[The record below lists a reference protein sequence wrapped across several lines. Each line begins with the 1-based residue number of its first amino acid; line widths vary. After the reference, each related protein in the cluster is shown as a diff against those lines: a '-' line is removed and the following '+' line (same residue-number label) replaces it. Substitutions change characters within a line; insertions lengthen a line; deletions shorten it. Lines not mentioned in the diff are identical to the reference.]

1 VQLSVIIVNYN
12 VKFFLQQCLFSVE
25 KAIGNLN
32 AEVIVIDNN
41 STDDSIAY
49 LKPKFSWVK
58 FLENFENKGF
68 GKANN
73 MALKEAKGKYILFL
87 NPDTIVPEDCF
98 TKCIYF
104 LENNKQC
111 GALGIKM
118 VDGKGQFLPESKRS
132 FPSPITSF
140 FKLVGLASLFPKSK
154 LFNKYALGYLDEN
167 KNHEVDVLAGAFIMT
182 RKELIDKI
190 NGFDEIF
197 FMYGEDVDLSF
208 RIQQEGYKNYYFS
221 ESSIIHFKGESTKR
235 GSLNYVKM
243 FYEAMSIF
251 VTKHY
256 KGNTATLFANTIKIA
271 IWLRALLTIFKSL
284 FTRLSLAIIDSIVIY
299 LCIWIVKKLW
309 IIYVRGSAEFQ
320 QDIVSTITPVYVFVY
335 LIAAALAGM
344 YDNLYKPVKAL
355 AASLVAIVVGLAVYS
370 LLPET
375 LRFSRGVILF
385 GGIVSSIMMILYRW
399 FLKELD
405 FIKETDEIK
414 KMQQTIIIGSD
425 EDYTK
430 AITLMQNLQLKERV
444 LGRVSINSNTT
455 HSIGDIKN
463 LNKIIDTFK
472 IREIIFC
479 VNNLSYQQ
487 IVELTQTLPKN
498 ISFKF
503 YSSESNTIIS
513 SDSKTNSGE
522 ILSSEHNYS
531 INQPYQKR
539 MKRFIDILSSTII
552 LITFPIHLIFI
563 KNGFKAIQNACKVF
577 IAKKTWIGYSVENNG
592 LPTLKSS
599 VISHYTSVAKNN
611 FSISDDVLKNM
622 DILYAKDYEWLQ
634 DVKYIIENYRRL
646 GT

>member
-1 VQLSVIIVNYN
+1 MQLSVIIVNYN
-12 VKFFLQQCLFSVE
+12 VKYFLQQCLFSVE
-25 KAIGNLN
+25 KAINN
-32 AEVIVIDNN
+32 IDAEVIVIDNN
-41 STDDSIAY
+41 SSDDSMNY
-49 LKPKFSWVK
+49 LKPKFAWVK
-58 FLENFENKGF
+58 FIENNENKGF

-73 MALKEAKGKYILFL
+73 IALKEAKGKYILFL

-98 TKCIYF
+98 IKCIQF
-104 LENNKQC
+104 LEDNKDC

-118 VDGKGQFLPESKRS
+118 NDGKGNFLPESKRS
-132 FPSPITSF
+132 FPSPMTSF
-140 FKLVGLASLFPKSK
+140 FKLVGLAYLFPKSK

-256 KGNTATLFANTIKIA
+256 KGNSATLFATTIKIA
-271 IWLRALLTIFKSL
+271 IWLRALLTIVKSL

-299 LCIWIVKKLW
+299 LCIWLVKKLW
-309 IIYVRGSAEFQ
+309 IIYVRGGAEFQ

-344 YDNLYKPVKAL
+344 YDNLYKPVKAP

-385 GGIVSSIMMILYRW
+385 GGIVSSVMMILYRW
-399 FLKELD
+399 ILKGLD

-414 KMQQTIIIGSD
+414 KMQQTIIVGSN

-430 AITLMQNLQLKERV
+430 ALSLMHNLQLKERV
-444 LGRVSINSNTT
+444 LGRVSINGNTSN
-455 HSIGDIKN
+455 SVGNINN
-463 LNKIIDTFK
+463 LKMIIDTFK

-479 VNNLSYQQ
+479 VNNFSYKQ
-487 IVELTQTLPKN
+487 IIELIQSLPKKL
-498 ISFKF
+498 SFKF

-513 SDSKTNSGE
+513 SDSKTSSGE
-522 ILSSEHNYS
+522 ILSSVHNYS
-531 INQPYQKR
+531 IIKPYQKR
-539 MKRFIDILSSTII
+539 MKRFTDILSSSII

-563 KNGFKAIQNACKVF
+563 KNGFKAIKNAFNVL
-577 IAKKTWIGYSVENNG
+577 IANNTWIGYGTESNK
-592 LPTLKSS
+592 LPNIKIGIVAHYSS
-599 VISHYTSVAKNN
+599 FLKNN
-611 FSISDDVLKNM
+611 LSVSKDVLKNM
-622 DILYAKDYEWLQ
+622 DFLYAKDYDWLQ

-646 GT
+646 GS